1 MFIGSRYSLVEPDGS
16 RSILGYSMIVI
27 KDRVLSRTE
36 ERVLPDPDRP
46 DFTEPGDQLGGGTKT
61 VTSYHYMLMCLVD
74 GGDSAELDEEQLHC
88 EVLAGLYEYSGSK

>member
-36 ERVLPDPDRP
+36 ERVL
-46 DFTEPGDQLGGGTKT
+46 FTEPGDQLGGGTKT

-74 GGDSAELDEEQLHC
+74 GGDSAEIDEEELRC

>member
-36 ERVLPDPDRP
+36 ERVL
-46 DFTEPGDQLGGGTKT
+46 FTEPGDQLGGGTKT

-74 GGDSAELDEEQLHC
+74 GGDSAEIDEEELHC

>member
-16 RSILGYSMIVI
+16 RSILGYNTIVI

-36 ERVLPDPDRP
+36 ERVL
-46 DFTEPGDQLGGGTKT
+46 FTEPSDPPGGGTKT

-74 GGDSAELDEEQLHC
+74 GGDSAEIDEEELHC
-88 EVLAGLYEYSGSK
+88 EVIAGLYEYSGSK

>member
-36 ERVLPDPDRP
+36 ERVL
-46 DFTEPGDQLGGGTKT
+46 FTEPGDQLGGGTKT

-74 GGDSAELDEEQLHC
+74 GGDSAEIDEEELHC
-88 EVLAGLYEYSGSK
+88 EVIAGLYEYFGSK

>member
-16 RSILGYSMIVI
+16 RSILGYNTVVI

-36 ERVLPDPDRP
+36 ERVL
-46 DFTEPGDQLGGGTKT
+46 FTEPGDQLGGGTKT

-74 GGDSAELDEEQLHC
+74 GGDSAEIDEEELHC
-88 EVLAGLYEYSGSK
+88 EVIAGLYEYSGSK